1 MRRSLRSNVA
11 LTLSL
16 ALLLPFAAACHHYV
30 SPEGGPDVLARGERI
45 RVSTS
50 TPVSV
55 DLGEI
60 SVDDAVLVDGEL
72 IELREDG
79 TVVMSV
85 IQAQSPSGATR
96 GGVGETVTIPGDA
109 VASIEKR
116 VINPVTTT
124 LIVVVIA
131 GAATAVGIA
140 ALSGESMNGDGN
152 GNGTVPPEEDVRV
165 PGLPGLI
172 P

>member
-1 MRRSLRSNVA
+1 MDPMRRSFRSNVA
-11 LTLSL
+11 LGLSV
-16 ALLLPFAAACHHYV
+16 ALLLPFAAACHRYV
-30 SPEGGPDVLARGERI
+30 PPEGGPEVLARGEQI

-50 TPVSV
+50 DPVSV

-60 SVDDAVLVDGEL
+60 SVDDAILVDGEL

-85 IQAQSPSGATR
+85 IQAKSPSGAVR
-96 GGVGETVTIPGDA
+96 GGMGETVTIPGNV
-109 VASIEKR
+109 VASVEKR

-124 LIVVVIA
+124 LVVVIIA
-131 GAATAVGIA
+131 GAATAIGIA
-140 ALSGESMNGDGN
+140 ALNAGSSNGDGN
-152 GNGTVPPEEDVRV
+152 GNGPPPPQEDERV
-165 PGLPGLI
+165 PGLI